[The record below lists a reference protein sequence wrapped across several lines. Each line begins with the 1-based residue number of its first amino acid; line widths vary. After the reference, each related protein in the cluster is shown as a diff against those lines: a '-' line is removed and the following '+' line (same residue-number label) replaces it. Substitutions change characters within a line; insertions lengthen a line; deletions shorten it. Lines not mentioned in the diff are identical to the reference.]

1 MTPQSVI
8 VTLNLDTG
16 TTLGDYELPAN
27 LPIAQL
33 GALLLDALMPQYSKL
48 LSGWK
53 GLRFSCGQ
61 SLNPDQTLAHCGI
74 WDGSVVTLSRD

>member
-8 VTLNLDTG
+8 VTLKLDSG
-16 TTLGDYELPAN
+16 MTLGDYELPAN

-33 GALLLDALMPQYSKL
+33 GALLLEALMPQHGRM

-53 GLRFSCGQ
+53 NLRLSCGRP
-61 SLNPDQTLAHCGI
+61 LHPDQTLAGCGI
-74 WDGSVVTLSRD
+74 WDGSVVTLSQG